1 MNCCLCQKRL
11 ATDKRKRRKL
21 HGPSCS
27 TLKEELQKLSSV
39 SLESL
44 ETLSDRDAYLCS
56 TCEFQL
62 KSIIN
67 LNEKLSEHNNEVRS
81 MLSKLQSVSGTPME
95 AQRKRHLPDSSSSEP
110 ASKQLCMAAS
120 QVSILDED
128 SARLTPQSQSS
139 SSCQPGDHA
148 VPQMFR

>member
-1 MNCCLCQKRL
+1 M
-11 ATDKRKRRKL
+11 
-21 HGPSCS
+21 P
-27 TLKEELQKLSSV
+27 
-39 SLESL
+39 
-44 ETLSDRDAYLCS
+44 

-67 LNEKLSEHNNEVRS
+67 LNEKLSEHNDEVRS

-120 QVSILDED
+120 QVSSLDED
-128 SARLTPQSQSS
+128 SARLTPQSQ
-139 SSCQPGDHA
+139 
-148 VPQMFR
+148 

>member
-1 MNCCLCQKRL
+1 
-11 ATDKRKRRKL
+11 
-21 HGPSCS
+21 
-27 TLKEELQKLSSV
+27 
-39 SLESL
+39 
-44 ETLSDRDAYLCS
+44 
-56 TCEFQL
+56 
-62 KSIIN
+62 
-67 LNEKLSEHNNEVRS
+67 

-95 AQRKRHLPDSSSSEP
+95 SQRKRHLPDSSSSEL

-148 VPQMFR
+148 FPDVQVISTGLDNLMPLLYFNYCGLNAVQNVWWTFEFH